1 MPYDLAAM
9 AKRAGENRSTITL
22 RAIFPTKAL
31 AQDLAR
37 IYMRLVRAWR
47 DAAQEL
53 ILPAYSRALAEL
65 TNDSFT
71 RDDIPDIEAE
81 IARAEAQANAV
92 IASLTISIDAW
103 AQQTQ
108 KWHADKF
115 AANVAAGTSIDVE
128 LLMSSETMRDT
139 LRAFIAENTNLI
151 SSISEKTR
159 TSIAGI
165 VWRGYLART
174 PRREIA
180 REINKAIGMAR
191 DRALRIASDQT
202 VKLAAKLDELRQVEA
217 GIDVFEWRHSGKVHF
232 RPEHKARNGKRF
244 KWTSAVARTDPPG
257 RAINC
262 ACKSLPVL
270 QLKKDAP

>member
-1 MPYDLAAM
+1 V
-9 AKRAGENRSTITL
+9 
-22 RAIFPTKAL
+22 
-31 AQDLAR
+31 Q
-37 IYMRLVRAWR
+37 
-47 DAAQEL
+47 
-53 ILPAYSRALAEL
+53 AY
-65 TNDSFT
+65 
-71 RDDIPDIEAE
+71 
-81 IARAEAQANAV
+81 AV
-92 IASLTISIDAW
+92 IASLTIAIDAW
-103 AQQTQ
+103 AEQTQ

-128 LLMSSETMRDT
+128 LLMSSDAVMDT
-139 LRAFIAENTNLI
+139 LRAFLAENVQLI
-151 SSISEKTR
+151 TSVSDETR
-159 TSIAGI
+159 SRIAGI

-180 REINKAIGMAR
+180 REINKALGMAR

-270 QLKKDAP
+270 ELDDEP